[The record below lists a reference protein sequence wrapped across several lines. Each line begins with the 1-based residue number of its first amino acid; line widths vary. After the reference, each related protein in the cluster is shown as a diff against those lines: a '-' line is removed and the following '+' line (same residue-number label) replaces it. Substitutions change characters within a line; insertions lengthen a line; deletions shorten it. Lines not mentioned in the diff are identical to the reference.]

1 MALNLKFVQESRTGL
16 ARLYEDRHGAQ
27 QWVPV
32 SVCKRTLKHAASA
45 GQLAMHEVE
54 IEPWWLEKNPWPP
67 GQRELG
73 L

>member
-1 MALNLKFVQESRTGL
+1 MALNLKFVRESTSGK
-16 ARLYEDRHGAQ
+16 ARLYEDRAGGR

-32 SVCKRTLKHAASA
+32 SVCKSTLKHTAPA
-45 GQLAMHEVE
+45 GQLPMHEVE
-54 IEPWWLEKNPWPP
+54 IENWWLEKNPWPP